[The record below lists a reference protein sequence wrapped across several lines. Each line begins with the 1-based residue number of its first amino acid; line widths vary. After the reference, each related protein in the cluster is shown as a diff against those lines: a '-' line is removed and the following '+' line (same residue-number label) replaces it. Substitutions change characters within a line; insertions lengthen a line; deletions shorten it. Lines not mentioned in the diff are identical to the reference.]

1 MVFWA
6 KYAYYHVKKSQN
18 VNTKIGNKR
27 KRGRNSVS

>member
-18 VNTKIGNKR
+18 VNTKKQVTREKEVEI
-27 KRGRNSVS
+27 V